1 MLRKILLGIALVIV
15 FVIGVSVYLIHR
27 YESKWEQESREQL
40 QKLEPKVITGD
51 REFTKKV
58 FYEDSYL
65 GEITQILVGWPAD
78 REAAVL
84 MLVGKEKV
92 DFLDANMALKK
103 QITFSKYIASPLQAV
118 LLDAADD
125 YGFLTRD
132 QSWAENVILFDKS
145 GQEVWK
151 YPGGIINSGVDDS
164 TVGEMGPDRR
174 STVVVGFNGGGG
186 LILVNSRGKKIW
198 QKPESNVWHVETL
211 DIKGDGHREILHS
224 NARGELIV
232 RDANGEVTAHYLSG
246 YYVSEFSLTRWGDE
260 PQPTHILVPTKQ
272 NRGGCC
278 KKVLLV
284 LGAEGNIIATLDA
297 PEGDWIHRANGTPVQ
312 QKNSSALYAVLQ
324 TGTLPRSLLSIYNS
338 DGKITYQ
345 EILGDRC
352 LAIST
357 MPGDLANRLLIGC
370 GGEVWEY
377 SLLTRP

>member
-1 MLRKILLGIALVIV
+1 MLRKIALGVAL
-15 FVIGVSVYLIHR
+15 FVVSVVGVGLYLMHR

-40 QKLEPKVITGD
+40 QKLEPRVITSD

-58 FYEDSYL
+58 FYEDSGL
-65 GEITQILVGWPAD
+65 REITQILVGWPPG

-84 MLVGKEKV
+84 TLVGKKKV
-92 DFLDANMALKK
+92 DFLDANVGLKK
-103 QITFSKYIASPLQAV
+103 QITFSKFIASPLQAV
-118 LLDAADD
+118 LLDAAGD

-132 QSWAENVILFDKS
+132 QTWAEDVILFDKS
-145 GQEVWK
+145 GQEVWN
-151 YPGGIINSGVDDS
+151 YAGGVMNGVDDS
-164 TVGEMGPDRR
+164 TVGEVGPDRK

-186 LILVNSRGKKIW
+186 LVFVDSQGKKIW

-224 NARGELIV
+224 NARGELLV
-232 RDANGEVTAHYLSG
+232 RNATGEVIAHYLPG
-246 YYVSEFSLTRWGDE
+246 YYVSHFSLTRWGDE

-272 NRGGCC
+272 NKGGCC

-284 LGAEGNIIATLDA
+284 LSAEGNSIATLDA

-312 QKNSSALYAVLQ
+312 QKNSAALYAVLQ

-357 MPGDLANRLLIGC
+357 MPGDLADRLLIGC
-370 GGEVWEY
+370 GSSVWEY
-377 SLLTRP
+377 SPLTRP